1 MIQSLTYGTLTNFF
15 VPFKFMMDDGSS
27 YVRKSLCT
35 YVRTYVRKLMISC
48 QVFGWTDAQSKSPSN
63 RSQYNINFPKLNL
76 RTYVCTGIHSLS
88 SGAKRDQIIFIFVL
102 FQCYFSKCSCFLPVQ
117 YLYLMMCIVFF
128 LDDLTLP
135 LASLAE

>member
-76 RTYVCTGIHSLS
+76 RTYVCTAINSLS
-88 SGAKRDQIIFIFVL
+88 LVAQREIKL
-102 FQCYFSKCSCFLPVQ
+102 FLFLCYFSVTSVSAV
-117 YLYLMMCIVFF
+117 VFYRY
-128 LDDLTLP
+128 
-135 LASLAE
+135 SIYI